1 MWLPLHIGIDDTD
14 STRMGCTTYIAS
26 LLIEKITKR
35 DGVFLDYP
43 TLIRLNPNVPWKTR
57 GNGAICLRIR
67 IHADRIDHVIEDT
80 IEIVKV
86 NSDLDNKKTDP
97 GIVFFWGERIPR
109 EFSYFSLKTKQDIVK
124 KDEALKLVKK
134 YKAKAFSFKY
144 GRGIIGA
151 LAAVGETLTADH
163 TYELISYRIKRNRG
177 TPRKLDDASVFRMD
191 KEMKGLTFNNVDYE
205 KRGILITPRGP
216 DPIFLGIRGESA
228 DAVKR
233 AFRLLKIQEEIERW
247 VIFRTNQG
255 TDAHLRT
262 IKNINLVQSY
272 HSVIVNGTLTRNPI
286 SIPGRHVIFT
296 IADENKSIDCAAYEP
311 TGKFRNIIRALIIG
325 DIVQVY
331 GGVRPRSEKIPM
343 TINLEKIK
351 IIRLIPKILMRNP
364 ICKFCKKH
372 MGSMGK
378 EKGFRCKKCGARERK
393 AKKIQVQIKRN
404 ISTGLYIPPPR
415 ANRHL
420 TKPFSRYGLEKTFY
434 NNSPSDFWGKES
446 INLSFLS

>member
-35 DGVFLDYP
+35 EGIFLDYP

-67 IHADRIDHVIEDT
+67 IHADRLDQVIEEA
-80 IEIVKV
+80 IETVKV
-86 NSDLDNKKTDP
+86 NSDLDDGKTDP
-97 GIVFFWGERIPR
+97 GIVFYVGEKIPR
-109 EFSYFSLKTKQDIVK
+109 EFTNFSLKTKQDIVK
-124 KDEALKLVKK
+124 KNEALKLVKK
-134 YKAKAFSFKY
+134 YGAKALSFKY

-151 LAAVGETLTADH
+151 LAAVGETLIDDH

-177 TPRKLDDASVFRMD
+177 TPRKLDEASVFRMD
-191 KEMKGLTFNNVDYE
+191 KVMRGLTFNNVDYE
-205 KRGILITPRGP
+205 KRGVLITPRGP

-233 AFRLLKIQEEIERW
+233 AFSLLKIEEEIERW
-247 VIFRTNQG
+247 VIYRTNQG
-255 TDAHLRT
+255 TDAHLRPVN
-262 IKNINLVQSY
+262 NIDLIQPH
-272 HSVIVNGTLTRNPI
+272 HSVIVIGTLSRNPI

-296 IADENKSIDCAAYEP
+296 IADENKEIDCAAYEP
-311 TGKFRNIIRALIIG
+311 TGKFRNIIRALTVG
-325 DIVQVY
+325 DIVQVF
-331 GGVRPRSEKIPM
+331 GGVRPSSEKTPM

-351 IIRLIPKILMRNP
+351 IIRLNPKFLIQNP
-364 ICKFCKKH
+364 TCKFCEKH
-372 MGSMGK
+372 MESMGK
-378 EKGFRCKKCGARERK
+378 EKGFRCKKCGVRERK
-393 AKKIQVQIKRN
+393 AKKVQVQVKRD

-420 TKPFSRYGLEKTFY
+420 TKPLSRYGIEKTFY
-434 NNSPSDFWGKES
+434 NTSPSDFWGHGP
-446 INLSFLS
+446 INHYL

>member
-35 DGVFLDYP
+35 DGVFIDYP

-67 IHADRIDHVIEDT
+67 IPADRIDQVIEDT

-86 NSDLDNKKTDP
+86 NSDLDNRKTDP
-97 GIVFFWGERIPR
+97 GIVFFWDKKIPR
-109 EFSYFSLKTKQDIVK
+109 EFSSFSTKTKQDIVK
-124 KDEALKLVKK
+124 KDEALKLIKK
-134 YKAKAFSFKY
+134 YKAKVFSFKY

-151 LAAVGETLTADH
+151 LAAVGETLMADH
-163 TYELISYRIKRNRG
+163 TYELIAYRLKRNRG
-177 TPRKLDDASVFRMD
+177 TPRKLDDTSVFRMD
-191 KEMKGLTFNNVDYE
+191 KVMKGLTFNNVDYQ

-216 DPIFLGIRGESA
+216 DPIFLGIRGENA
-228 DAVKR
+228 NAVKK
-233 AFRLLKIQEEIERW
+233 AFSLLKIQEEIERW

-255 TDAHLRT
+255 TDAHLKT
-262 IKNINLVQSY
+262 VKNINLIQPY
-272 HSVIVNGTLTRNPI
+272 HSVIVIGTLSRNPI

-311 TGKFRNIIRALIIG
+311 TGKFRNIIRALMIG

-331 GGVRPRSEKIPM
+331 GGVRPSSEKTPM

-364 ICKFCKKH
+364 ICKFCNKH
-372 MGSMGK
+372 MESMGN
-378 EKGFRCKKCGARERK
+378 EKGFRCKKCGARARK
-393 AKKIQVQIKRN
+393 THKVQVQVKRD
-404 ISTGLYIPPPR
+404 ISTDLYITPPR

-420 TKPFSRYGLEKTFY
+420 TKPHSRYGLEKKFY
-434 NNSPSDFWGKES
+434 NNIPSAFWGKKS
-446 INLSFLS
+446 INL